1 MKILHIIGGSFE
13 DGTLKGACNLHNKSK
28 EFGVKS
34 KILNNDIKNIIYI
47 KKRHKIGKYYSAFL
61 SLFIYKD
68 IIYNPKLYL
77 SIAAY
82 RPVSVYVHGEVN
94 KPGLYTLNYTTRGS
108 TINRKSESAI
118 LAYDIAMPSL
128 SPKVFDAI
136 KEAAGVTQNA
146 DLSNIKIIRKNSQSQ
161 G

>member
-61 SLFIYKD
+61 SLFIYKE
-68 IIYNPKLYL
+68 IKNLKKGFNKYN
-77 SIAAY
+77 S
-82 RPVSVYVHGEVN
+82 
-94 KPGLYTLNYTTRGS
+94 
-108 TINRKSESAI
+108 
-118 LAYDIAMPSL
+118 
-128 SPKVFDAI
+128 
-136 KEAAGVTQNA
+136 
-146 DLSNIKIIRKNSQSQ
+146 DLFELKRIQV
-161 G
+161 